1 MDILTRALHE
11 NEVLIKV
18 PDNGNQWSFANCKE
32 SGGQNHHHCDQR
44 KRILNIFVIVTIAV
58 LITNLN
64 VIFILSN
71 VSLLR

>member
-44 KRILNIFVIVTIAV
+44 KRILNIFVIVIIAV
-58 LITNLN
+58 LITN